1 MDRSILQ
8 ASHEVS
14 QGDGLG
20 CTVKTPQK
28 VSGGARSQ
36 GNGDSVFR
44 CIHQWGA
51 SGVSRHERSNFG
63 DEPRIV
69 IKMVESDF
77 GHGSK
82 VVRYK

>member
-20 CTVKTPQK
+20 CTVKTPQQI
-28 VSGGARSQ
+28 SGSARSQ
-36 GNGDSVFR
+36 GNGNSVFR

-51 SGVSRHERSNFG
+51 SAVSRHERSNFG